1 MRLLAKLNLIL
12 FSVFIAGFLPTAW
25 MTRELLRSNARDQA
39 VDKARLMMETAAA
52 VRGYT
57 IKQVKPLIADR
68 LTEEFLPQ
76 SVPAYSATEVF
87 ASLRESNPE
96 YSYKEAT
103 LNPTN
108 PRNRT
113 LEWEADI
120 VEAFRGN
127 PQRTEIL
134 GERDTPQGRSLFL
147 GHPIRIT
154 DSNCLACHDT
164 AAIAPAS
171 LIKKYGPSNGFGWKL
186 NEVIGAQLVSV
197 PMSVPLR
204 RADEAFRRVAL
215 WLVGGFLVTL
225 AVTNLLLGFAVIR
238 PLRRLSAMADSVSLG
253 NFDAPEVVIK
263 GKDEVA
269 QLSASF
275 GRMRISLRRAMS
287 ILDET

>member
-1 MRLLAKLNLIL
+1 LNLIL
-12 FSVFIAGFLPTAW
+12 LSVFIAGFLPTAW
-25 MTRELLRSNARDQA
+25 LTRELLRSTARDQA
-39 VDKARLMMETAAA
+39 VDKARLMMETAMA

-87 ASLRESNPE
+87 AALRESNAE

-113 LEWEADI
+113 LDWEADI
-120 VEAFRGN
+120 VEAFRQDS
-127 PQRTEIL
+127 QRKEIL

-147 GHPIRIT
+147 GHPIRIS
-154 DSNCLACHDT
+154 DANCLACHDT
-164 AAIAPAS
+164 AATAPAS
-171 LIKKYGPSNGFGWKL
+171 LIKKYGSSNGFGWKV

-197 PMSVPLR
+197 PMAVPLR
-204 RADEAFRRVAL
+204 RADEAFRRVAV

-225 AVTNLLLGFAVIR
+225 AVTNLLLRFTVVG
-238 PLRRLSAMADSVSLG
+238 PLRRLSAMADQVSLG

-275 GRMRISLRRAMS
+275 ERMRISLRKAMS
-287 ILDET
+287 ILDEP